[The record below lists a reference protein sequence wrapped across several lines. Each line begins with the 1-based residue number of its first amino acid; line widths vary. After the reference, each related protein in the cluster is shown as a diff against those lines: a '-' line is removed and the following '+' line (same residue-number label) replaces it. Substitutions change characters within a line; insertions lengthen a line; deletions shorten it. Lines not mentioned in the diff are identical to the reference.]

1 MTAYR
6 IYKRRLSQ
14 LERHTG
20 DLPPAPSAAER
31 AEAQR
36 KYEELCV
43 LFQTKYNL
51 DLRSCRVTPR
61 REKTL
66 TSEEYFKELWR
77 VLTPY
82 PEAKTFVRDWMRE
95 TIARREVG
103 THVER
108 TGSVPEDP

>member
-1 MTAYR
+1 GLTLSTNFPPPQSRAGPKTSLSARMVTFGSP
-6 IYKRRLSQ
+6 KRSL
-14 LERHTG
+14 
-20 DLPPAPSAAER
+20 
-31 AEAQR
+31 
-36 KYEELCV
+36 
-43 LFQTKYNL
+43 TKF
-51 DLRSCRVTPR
+51 LRSCRVTPR

-95 TIARREVG
+95 TIARREVR

-108 TGSVPEDP
+108 TGSLPEDP